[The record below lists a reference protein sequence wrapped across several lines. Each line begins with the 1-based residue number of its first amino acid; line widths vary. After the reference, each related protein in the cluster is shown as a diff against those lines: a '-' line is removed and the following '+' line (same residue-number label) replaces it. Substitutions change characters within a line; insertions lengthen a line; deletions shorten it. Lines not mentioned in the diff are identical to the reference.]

1 MTLSPG
7 YRIAQYEV
15 LESIGAG
22 GMGEVYRARDSR
34 LDRDVAIKVMAPHVA
49 ADPEMRRRFETEA
62 RAIAA
67 LSHSSIV
74 AIHELAVVNDTPVAV
89 MELLE
94 GETLRARLKSGAV
107 PWREAAQI
115 GAAIADGL
123 AAAHGRGIVHRDLK
137 PENVFLTRDGAV
149 KILDFGLALQRRL
162 LPAVGSDG
170 PTIAQTAP
178 QVVLGTF
185 GYMSP
190 EQVTGERVDFRSD
203 IFAFGC
209 VLYEMLSGRPRFEG
223 ATPQEIIARLLHE
236 SGQHSAEMTAA
247 GPPALASIISRATER
262 LPAKR
267 FDSAVELAN
276 ALRALLS
283 GSVVLT
289 ESRPAAKTRTRA
301 KSLAVLPFTNVGA
314 DASIEYLTNGI
325 TENIINSLSQLGGL
339 RVVPRSM
346 VFRYHG
352 LQTDP
357 AAIGAA
363 LNARTIL
370 TGNVSQQG
378 DSLTIQAEL
387 VDTGTESQIWG
398 EQFRLKLADLPNVQ
412 QEIAW
417 QISEALRLKLTGV
430 QKKKLKRRAKVNP
443 AAYSEYLRGRH
454 FFNSWSP
461 DGFRRALE
469 HFERAISLD
478 PSYAP
483 AYAGLA
489 DTIGCMS
496 YYGQI
501 APDDGF
507 PRAEAA
513 AHRAIELD
521 PDLAEA
527 HGALALGNLFHRW
540 NWTEAEKSFDKSI
553 ALNPAI
559 ASVRAFHA
567 LMLSTTGRHDEAM
580 AEARN
585 ARQLDPL
592 SPLVNMSVG
601 WTVFF
606 AGRCEEALQELR
618 QTRALLRIEEQQEP
632 TSVIVVALELLGR
645 FEEAADMA
653 VTCSCFGVPLD
664 GKALQCA
671 YKEGGPRA
679 YWEERL
685 SELERASSSLPPI
698 VQYSYGVI
706 LAQLRRF
713 DEAVEHLTRLVDL
726 HHGAPVFFAVDPGLL
741 PLHGH
746 AGYEKMITRIGVPRS
761 PKASEPHTALT

>member
-1 MTLSPG
+1 M
-7 YRIAQYEV
+7 
-15 LESIGAG
+15 
-22 GMGEVYRARDSR
+22 
-34 LDRDVAIKVMAPHVA
+34 
-49 ADPEMRRRFETEA
+49 
-62 RAIAA
+62 AA
-67 LSHSSIV
+67 L
-74 AIHELAVVNDTPVAV
+74 T
-89 MELLE
+89 
-94 GETLRARLKSGAV
+94 GA
-107 PWREAAQI
+107 
-115 GAAIADGL
+115 
-123 AAAHGRGIVHRDLK
+123 H
-137 PENVFLTRDGAV
+137 T
-149 KILDFGLALQRRL
+149 
-162 LPAVGSDG
+162 
-170 PTIAQTAP
+170 
-178 QVVLGTF
+178 VLGTPQ
-185 GYMSP
+185 YMAP
-190 EQVTGERVDFRSD
+190 EQIEGREADARTD

-209 VLYEMLSGRPRFEG
+209 VLYEMLSGRRRFEG

-236 SGQHSAEMTAA
+236 SGQHTAETVPS
-247 GPPALASIISRATER
+247 GPPALTAIITRATER

-267 FDSAVELAN
+267 FDSAADAAN

-289 ESRPAAKTRTRA
+289 ESRPAAKNRSRA

-346 VFRYHG
+346 VFRYQG

-370 TGNVSQQG
+370 TGTVSQQG

-387 VDTGTESQIWG
+387 VDTGSESQIWG

-430 QKKKLKRRAKVNP
+430 QKKKLQRRARVDP
-443 AAYSEYLRGRH
+443 DAYAEYLRGRH
-454 FFNSWSP
+454 FFNSWTP

-469 HFERAISLD
+469 HFERAINLD
-478 PSYAP
+478 ASYAP

-489 DTIGCMS
+489 DTVGCMS

-513 AHRAIELD
+513 ANRALDLD

-527 HGALALGNLFHRW
+527 HGALALGSLFHRW
-540 NWTEAEKSFDKSI
+540 NWAEAERSFKKSI

-567 LMLSTTGRHDEAM
+567 LMLSTAGRHDEAM
-580 AEARN
+580 AEARA
-585 ARQLDPL
+585 ARQVDPL

-601 WTVFF
+601 WTIFF
-606 AGRCEEALQELR
+606 AGRCEEALAELR
-618 QTRALLRIEEQQEP
+618 QARALLRMEEQQEP

-645 FEEAADMA
+645 FEEAAEMA
-653 VTCSCFGVPLD
+653 LTCSCFGVPLD
-664 GKALQCA
+664 GRALQCA
-671 YKEGGPRA
+671 YKEGGARA

-685 SELERASSSLPPI
+685 SELDRAAAASPPI
-698 VQYSYGVI
+698 IQYSYGVI
-706 LAQLRRF
+706 LAQLGRS

-726 HHGAPVFFAVDPGLL
+726 HHGAPVFFAVDPGLV

-746 AGYEKMITRIGVPRS
+746 AGYETMLTRIGVPRS
-761 PKASEPHTALT
+761 PTASARHTALT